1 MIWYEWCKSSEETDW
16 SLRREGKKQ
25 KTEAQMEGGMNR
37 RATER
42 KRKKVRKIERW
53 VVDGSSGTLGGVCCL
68 CVWVYVRACRRWVMA
83 SDVHVS
89 LVSSSIRFIIT
100 CHQSRHL
107 SISLSAPSVPLLFFY
122 LPLSLVPSR
131 PPPLPFLLRRAYSTP
146 TAKSL
151 GCLTPYRHFFSF
163 LFAQHWSIA
172 LFLTWAPV

>member
-1 MIWYEWCKSSEETDW
+1 
-16 SLRREGKKQ
+16 
-25 KTEAQMEGGMNR
+25 MEGGMNR

-53 VVDGSSGTLGGVCCL
+53 VVDGSSGTLGWRLLSVCMSVCA
-68 CVWVYVRACRRWVMA
+68 CVPQMSNGLWRACL
-83 SDVHVS
+83 SC
-89 LVSSSIRFIIT
+89 LVLHPF
-100 CHQSRHL
+100 HHYMP
-107 SISLSAPSVPLLFFY
+107 SISPSLNLLSAPSVPLLFFY